1 MNTPVCAVS
10 FYQAETPLALIEA
23 QLAIIT
29 HNTIRHCRVRS
40 YAFVGQPFT
49 AEWRGAPLE
58 YCPRTRHNVPAQGSN
73 PDRSIRSRA
82 H

>member
-1 MNTPVCAVS
+1 MNTRVCAVS

-40 YAFVGQPFT
+40 SAFVGQPFT
-49 AEWRGAPLE
+49 AVYTWVE
-58 YCPRTRHNVPAQGSN
+58 
-73 PDRSIRSRA
+73 
-82 H
+82 